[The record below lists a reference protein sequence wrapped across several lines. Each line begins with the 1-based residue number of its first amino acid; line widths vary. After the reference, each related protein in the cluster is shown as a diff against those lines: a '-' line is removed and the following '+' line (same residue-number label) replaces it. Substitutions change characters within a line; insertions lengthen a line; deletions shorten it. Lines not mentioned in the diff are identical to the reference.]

1 MTTTISSVQPTDRP
15 AVTHLLEK
23 AKLPT
28 ADLPA
33 DLSHFFKAETE
44 DALAGTVGLELYGK
58 YALLRSLAV
67 DDAYRNLGIGKALYA
82 KAMQYATDE
91 GVSEVFLITDT
102 AEAYFARHGFVKI
115 DRNTVPTEIRQT
127 QQFQGVCP
135 SSATVMRLAPS
146 PKGEL

>member
-1 MTTTISSVQPTDRP
+1 M
-15 AVTHLLEK
+15 THLLEK

-44 DALAGTVGLELYGK
+44 NTLAGTVGLELYGQ

-67 DDAYRNLGIGKALYA
+67 DDAYRNLKIGQALYA
-82 KAMQYATDE
+82 KAMQHATDE
-91 GVSEVFLITDT
+91 GVSEVFLITNT
-102 AEAYFARHGFVKI
+102 AEAYFAKQGFVKI
-115 DRNTVPTEIRQT
+115 DRNTVPTEIQQT

-135 SSATVMRLAPS
+135 SSATVMRLAPRP
-146 PKGEL
+146 PKEES